1 VCGSIAPGGEAVRR
15 RDAATLPE
23 SRFCRAPNTHS
34 TAFAVRI
41 LPKRTAKGARRI
53 FTRQRTLPCAL
64 GKRNARHSSLPCV
77 IVSAIKPFEGFGDVD
92 HTLKELMS
100 F

>member
-1 VCGSIAPGGEAVRR
+1 MKK
-15 RDAATLPE
+15 DTYATWRSL
-23 SRFCRAPNTHS
+23 F
-34 TAFAVRI
+34 I
-41 LPKRTAKGARRI
+41 LSFEFEYMRTAKGARRI

-64 GKRNARHSSLPCV
+64 GKRNARHNSLPCV

-92 HTLKELMS
+92 HTLKELMR